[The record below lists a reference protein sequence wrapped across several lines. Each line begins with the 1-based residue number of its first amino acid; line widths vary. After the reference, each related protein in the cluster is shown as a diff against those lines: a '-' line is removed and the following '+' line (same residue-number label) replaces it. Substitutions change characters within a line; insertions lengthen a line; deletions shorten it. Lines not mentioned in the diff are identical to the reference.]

1 MFPGGAVMTADS
13 GRAHLDTQSLT
24 DVDTYVYETIATLEY
39 TGRPL
44 TRGQIAAVTD
54 IDDAALDEALG
65 NLVRHGLVNRTDDG
79 PGGEPGF
86 VPAHRG
92 WSAAPKQGRGM

>member
-1 MFPGGAVMTADS
+1 MTAHGDQPYVDS
-13 GRAHLDTQSLT
+13 QGLGELDMYL
-24 DVDTYVYETIATLEY
+24 YETIATLEY

-92 WSAAPKQGRGM
+92 WSAAPEQGRGM